1 MYVPPYPRSR
11 NETATHSGDYVPPSL
26 INDFAFCPHGSLIL
40 LVPFCQQTTI
50 IYPYSVQKLVV
61 IMKTVNCFKYYLGG
75 LVASVCAMAQAGHR
89 TGEICVGQW
98 HWNRFIFEDYGFPL
112 LASFHQSYLPFF
124 ILMILLAVGRTGEGR
139 EPSNKAMLVHVPE
152 SIR

>member
-40 LVPFCQQTTI
+40 LVPFCQQTAI

-61 IMKTVNCFKYYLGG
+61 IMKTVNCEEGRGFLNITWVGSWLGSMPW
-75 LVASVCAMAQAGHR
+75 LRPVTAQARSVVDSGTGIGLSSR
-89 TGEICVGQW
+89 TMA
-98 HWNRFIFEDYGFPL
+98 FPC
-112 LASFHQSYLPFF
+112 
-124 ILMILLAVGRTGEGR
+124 
-139 EPSNKAMLVHVPE
+139 
-152 SIR
+152 